1 MKGGVD
7 VSENIEAAEKTEET
21 AAEGVSEIAV
31 SRKKVTF
38 LDIVAVQAIMCLAAA
53 IAFVGVNIFYP
64 DLAAD
69 ILEVYTEKNTDTGNI
84 STVIRVIADFL
95 QSTPLG
101 CV

>member
-7 VSENIEAAEKTEET
+7 VSENIEAAENNEET
-21 AAEGVSEIAV
+21 VTESVPEIAA

-38 LDIVAVQAIMCLAAA
+38 LDIIAVQAIMCLVVS

-64 DLAAD
+64 DLAAE
-69 ILEVYTEKNTDTGNI
+69 IFEIYIEKNTDSGNI
-84 STVIRVIADFL
+84 SNTIKIIADFL

-101 CV
+101 IV